1 MVILHFLWEIIDFP
15 LNFHFLKCIA
25 DQLLY
30 VIFYQHFTLWI
41 LATFLFSIV
50 LAIKQVLRLRNNT
63 NQMHNTLKPNGNIP
77 TEFNYIFSSQGPCCV
92 TCEKSTTQQTKHK
105 VKIEKYFI
113 KKKLNRT
120 VVSIWHRENYTEWWR
135 EQFISC
141 GSVSFL
147 TRELHACARASCR
160 YDVGN
165 GIRSLARSLDWSI
178 PVNFFS
184 ILGFWLHLIVFGEQ

>member
-92 TCEKSTTQQTKHK
+92 TCEKSTTQQMKHK

-113 KKKLNRT
+113 KKRLNRT
-120 VVSIWHRENYTEWWR
+120 VVSIWYRENYTEWWR
-135 EQFISC
+135 EQIHKLWKCLLFKLMNC
-141 GSVSFL
+141 A
-147 TRELHACARASCR
+147 HAQERVVDTMWRMAL
-160 YDVGN
+160 
-165 GIRSLARSLDWSI
+165 IRSLDWSI
-178 PVNFFS
+178 PVNFFW
-184 ILGFWLHLIVFGEQ
+184 F